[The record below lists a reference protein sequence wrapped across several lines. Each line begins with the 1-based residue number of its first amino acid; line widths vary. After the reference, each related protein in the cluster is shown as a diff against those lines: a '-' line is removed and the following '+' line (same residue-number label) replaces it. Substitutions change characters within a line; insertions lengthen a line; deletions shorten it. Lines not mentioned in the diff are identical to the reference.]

1 MEQSGSAG
9 LVLRSWRN
17 LVIVCANTSFSS
29 CWLAGAGAAVVE
41 FCELHAHTWDLKM
54 KMELYKRCYRKIPF
68 VASAVC
74 SGCSSSQSAHQTE
87 EQKSN
92 PSFLINLC
100 ISWNKM
106 SFQKERKKE
115 RNNVLTK
122 GLGCIMISRLTYL
135 SNFDFQTW
143 LNLN

>member
-1 MEQSGSAG
+1 
-9 LVLRSWRN
+9 
-17 LVIVCANTSFSS
+17 
-29 CWLAGAGAAVVE
+29 
-41 FCELHAHTWDLKM
+41 
-54 KMELYKRCYRKIPF
+54 MELYKRCYRKIPF

-143 LNLN
+143 LNLNQGKVNPVGKSKHTTLHTLPVLQFFHNSLHTDIAFFPPQLPYQTYFSNLQLQAR